1 MAKSNV
7 KKGQKRAGAG
17 ERLTMLELSL
27 SQDNKK
33 GFSNPN
39 DEKKVIKSFLQ
50 RVSPQ
55 QGKSRRL
62 ALEYGNR
69 VQPRA
74 NGRLGF
80 SARRKKRSA
89 FIKKT
94 TAPSGITVSVRRA
107 NTSNKSKIPLDT
119 IRKARKTRRRVSYM
133 RYKNDAP
140 KIRGQRDALY
150 GNKTTYFRQKLKKHH
165 NREKTFLMQADLNIS
180 APHPEGSYIYQDGTN
195 LQDTHLNGRS
205 FSSNQAYSMIV
216 ERQSIIDQA
225 NVDLG
230 LSFNY

>member
-1 MAKSNV
+1 M
-7 KKGQKRAGAG
+7 
-17 ERLTMLELSL
+17 
-27 SQDNKK
+27 
-33 GFSNPN
+33 
-39 DEKKVIKSFLQ
+39 Q

-62 ALEYGNR
+62 AMEYGNR

-150 GNKTTYFRQKLKKHH
+150 GNKSAHFREKLKRRH
-165 NREKTFLMQADLNIS
+165 NRENHSSMQADLDLS
-180 APHPEGSYIYQDGTN
+180 TPHPERSYITK
-195 LQDTHLNGRS
+195 T
-205 FSSNQAYSMIV
+205 A
-216 ERQSIIDQA
+216 
-225 NVDLG
+225 
-230 LSFNY
+230 

>member
-1 MAKSNV
+1 
-7 KKGQKRAGAG
+7 
-17 ERLTMLELSL
+17 MLELSL

-39 DEKKVIKSFLQ
+39 DEKKVVKSFLQ

-62 ALEYGNR
+62 ATEYGNR

-80 SARRKKRSA
+80 SARRKNRSA

-107 NTSNKSKIPLDT
+107 NTSNKSKIHLE
-119 IRKARKTRRRVSYM
+119 KHAR
-133 RYKNDAP
+133 
-140 KIRGQRDALY
+140 RGVGCHICGTKMTL
-150 GNKTTYFRQKLKKHH
+150 QKLEASVMHFTATKLPILDK
-165 NREKTFLMQADLNIS
+165 S
-180 APHPEGSYIYQDGTN
+180 
-195 LQDTHLNGRS
+195 
-205 FSSNQAYSMIV
+205 
-216 ERQSIIDQA
+216 
-225 NVDLG
+225 
-230 LSFNY
+230 